1 MHLASALSIVLTLLF
16 SLAAATQPDKQIDIF
31 AWPLS
36 APKSQ
41 TLAKLSYN
49 SEQATVLSYKAL
61 ALPSGEEIVRIGF
74 NHPTTGRWSGIAT
87 AASNLADEKDKK
99 LQLLLNEQGDVYHV
113 GFKSSEWPSSSK
125 GGSKK
130 DDMSVEVVPMQTA
143 STIHLNKPVVLNAEG
158 KLDNKEEEKTF
169 LQKYSSS
176 EYVPTDSDD
185 ANLLTGTGGQLVCS
199 WYSSWS
205 WEEEERSRSAS
216 NEFQTPSMTFQKHAS
231 ELSIAQISTPS
242 LSTV

>member
-1 MHLASALSIVLTLLF
+1 MRLTAALSIPLTLLF
-16 SLAAATQPDKQIDIF
+16 SLVAATQPDKQIDIF

-49 SEQATVLSYKAL
+49 SESETATVLSYKAP
-61 ALPSGEEIVRIGF
+61 ALPSADEIVRIGF

-87 AASNLADEKDKK
+87 AASNFADGKDKK

-113 GFKSSEWPSSSK
+113 GFKTSEWPSSSK

-130 DDMSVEVVPMQTA
+130 DDMTVEVVPMKTG

-169 LQKYSSS
+169 LQKY
-176 EYVPTDSDD
+176 VHATILLTLI
-185 ANLLTGTGGQLVCS
+185 ANTHVLTGTGGPSAYS
-199 WYSSWS
+199 WYSS
-205 WEEEERSRSAS
+205 
-216 NEFQTPSMTFQKHAS
+216 
-231 ELSIAQISTPS
+231 
-242 LSTV
+242 